1 MSGWRRADS
10 QALARLDIHTPV
22 ELLHHLPVRYQDL
35 RCQRAIASVQEGEEA
50 LVAGTITHSQRLAKG
65 FLFHLRDD
73 SALLA
78 LRFFRLHPAL
88 QARCR
93 VGERVA
99 FFGTVR
105 RFQGQL
111 EMVHPH
117 LLPQTLLSRP
127 GGQALCWAVYPTTAG
142 LSQARLRHLVAEA
155 LAAFGP
161 RDDPLPEDVLSRWA
175 VLGFS
180 EAARLVHQP
189 SDPAGAALQQAQ
201 QRLLLDE
208 LLAHA
213 LVRRY
218 EQQQLQRL
226 KAPALRPQGDLQER
240 LLAGFGFVLT
250 PGQQRAWNTLRQ
262 ALGKEQ
268 PMRTLLQGEVGCG
281 KTVMI
286 ALAMAQAV
294 DSGHQAAL
302 MAPTELLAEQHAMVL
317 QRWFEPC
324 GVQVG
329 YLAGSMPVATKKEV
343 LAALANGGLSVVV
356 GTHALAEEAVR
367 FAQLGLAV
375 IDEQQRFGIRQ
386 RQALVAKGGEWQP
399 HQLLSTATPIP
410 RTLALTTYGSWDL
423 CVVEGLPAGRQPV
436 KTVLLPAERL
446 NEVTERVA
454 RRCAAGEQAYWVC
467 TVIDEHEELAAQA
480 AQGRW
485 AQLHAALPDI
495 RVGLLHGQMAA
506 AQRQEVMA
514 AFQQGVIQ
522 LLVAT
527 TVIEVGID
535 VPQATLMV
543 IENPE
548 RLGLSQLHQLR
559 GRIGRGEA
567 GGVCVLLADPRLSPA
582 ARARLTT
589 LRAHSDGFRI
599 AEADL
604 EQRGPGEWLGRRQA
618 GFVPWR
624 LADPLR
630 HPVLWQQAQDMAQ
643 WLWEREPAA
652 AQSMIL
658 WWFGDKVAWLQA

>member
-1 MSGWRRADS
+1 MSGWKRADI

-35 RCQRAIASVQEGEEA
+35 RCERAIASVQEGEEA

-65 FLFHLRDD
+65 FLFHLQDD
-73 SALLA
+73 SATLA
-78 LRFFRLHPAL
+78 LRFFRMHPAL
-88 QARCR
+88 QARCM
-93 VGERVA
+93 VGARVA

-117 LLPQTLLSRP
+117 LLQQTLGRP
-127 GGQALCWAVYPTTAG
+127 GGQPLCWAVYPTTAG
-142 LSQARLRHLVAEA
+142 LSQVRLRHLVGET
-155 LAAFGP
+155 LAALGP
-161 RDDPLPEDVLSRWA
+161 RDDPLPDGLLSRWA
-175 VLGFS
+175 VLGFT

-189 SDPAGAALQQAQ
+189 SDPDAAALRQAQ
-201 QRLLLDE
+201 ERLLLDE

-218 EQQQLQRL
+218 EQERFQRL
-226 KAPALRPQGDLQER
+226 EAPALQAQGDLQER
-240 LLAGFGFVLT
+240 LLAGFGFMLT
-250 PGQQRAWNTLRQ
+250 PGQQRAWDTLRQ
-262 ALGKEQ
+262 ALGQQQ

-281 KTVMI
+281 KTVVT
-286 ALAMAQAV
+286 ALALAQAA

-302 MAPTELLAEQHAMVL
+302 MAPTELLAEQHALVL
-317 QRWFEPC
+317 RRWFEPC
-324 GVQVG
+324 GVKVG
-329 YLAGSMPVATKKEV
+329 YLAGSMPVAARKEV
-343 LAALANGGLSVVV
+343 LTPLANGTLSLVV

-367 FAQLGLAV
+367 FAKLGLVV

-386 RQALVAKGGEWQP
+386 RQALVAKGGELQP

-410 RTLALTTYGSWDL
+410 RTLALASYGTWDL
-423 CVVEGLPAGRQPV
+423 CVIEGLPAGRQPV
-436 KTVLLPAERL
+436 KTVLLAADRL
-446 NEVTERVA
+446 NEVTA
-454 RRCAAGEQAYWVC
+454 RMAQRCAAGEQAYWVC

-485 AQLHAALPDI
+485 AQLCTALPGI
-495 RVGLLHGQMAA
+495 RVGLLHGQMATV
-506 AQRQEVMA
+506 QRQEVMT
-514 AFQQGVIQ
+514 AFQQGIIQ

-559 GRIGRGEA
+559 GRIGRGAA
-567 GGVCVLLADPRLSPA
+567 GGVCVLLADHCLSPA
-582 ARARLTT
+582 AMARLTT
-589 LRAHSDGFRI
+589 LRAHTDGFRI

-604 EQRGPGEWLGRRQA
+604 KQRGPGEWLGRRQA
-618 GFVPWR
+618 GFVAWR

-643 WLWEREPAA
+643 WLWQQEPAT

-658 WWFGDKVAWLQA
+658 WWFGDKVAWLHA